1 MQQTM
6 AVERGPVLRREKCY
20 CHGCI
25 TDATSYAQEKGKR
38 RVLQLK
44 EMLQDDIYLN
54 CRKCCIRTTEGGVNS
69 LVNIAH
75 FETNL
80 NALEPH
86 KLDEQN
92 GINNLVECHFICAL
106 N

>member
-54 CRKCCIRTTEGGVNS
+54 CRKCCIRTTEGGDQDS
-69 LVNIAH
+69 LGLH
-75 FETNL
+75 
-80 NALEPH
+80 
-86 KLDEQN
+86 
-92 GINNLVECHFICAL
+92 
-106 N
+106 

>member
-1 MQQTM
+1 MYVASESMMQQTM

-25 TDATSYAQEKGKR
+25 TAATNYVQGKGKR

-54 CRKCCIRTTEGGVNS
+54 CRKCCIRTTASPAQKAFLDVAPIS
-69 LVNIAH
+69 FL
-75 FETNL
+75 
-80 NALEPH
+80 ALFGSFFPWDH
-86 KLDEQN
+86 
-92 GINNLVECHFICAL
+92 GAAVELA
-106 N
+106 